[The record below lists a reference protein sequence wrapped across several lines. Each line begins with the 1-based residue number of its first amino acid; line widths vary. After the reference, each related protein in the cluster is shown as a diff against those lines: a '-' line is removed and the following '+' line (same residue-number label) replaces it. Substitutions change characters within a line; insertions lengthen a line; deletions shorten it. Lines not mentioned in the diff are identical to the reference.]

1 MDMLFPIMIVTL
13 LMLIVDHFDH
23 PKVNENIIMPQ
34 TTIIDNRLAIG
45 DIVVFEVSGIK
56 KSAPNQTHQTVK
68 GQVLSFGD
76 ERIEI
81 DNFIRKND
89 PKARKDNQGRARRQ
103 YRFDQI
109 LGGRNNIRIAYHG

>member
-1 MDMLFPIMIVTL
+1 
-13 LMLIVDHFDH
+13 MLIADHFDH

-34 TTIIDNRLAIG
+34 TTIINNSLAVG

-56 KSAPNQTHQTVK
+56 KSASNQTHQTVR

-76 ERIEI
+76 ERIEV
-81 DNFIRKND
+81 DNFNRKNEL
-89 PKARKDNQGRARRQ
+89 KARKDKQGRARRQ

-109 LGGRNNIRIAYHG
+109 LGGRNNIRIIHHG